1 MRTVQEV
8 HRNSAGGNQEVEKE
22 ENLEVKEASG
32 VSVCCDS
39 TVWSWIEVSAARYHR
54 SLQHFQGSS
63 VSQLGNPLRCFE
75 EAVPPQN

>member
-39 TVWSWIEVSAARYHR
+39 TVWSWMK
-54 SLQHFQGSS
+54 
-63 VSQLGNPLRCFE
+63 
-75 EAVPPQN
+75 